1 MQGKSN
7 PISDLLLLPGQIRQE
22 VTRMVKSIVRFGFF
36 LIIILILFM
45 MMFSAGWIKIVV
57 NSREI
62 SDDIKNVENE
72 IVPRQPS
79 EIEIRK
85 DFVENRLF
93 KFESHI
99 VNPGETLFDLE
110 RSYGTNWKVIQRI
123 NKIENPYRLTVGTII
138 WVPIR
143 IVES

>member
-1 MQGKSN
+1 MQTRSN

-57 NSREI
+57 NGREI
-62 SDDIKNVENE
+62 SDDIKNVGNE
-72 IVPRQPS
+72 IVPQQRY
-79 EIEIRK
+79 EIEMK
-85 DFVENRLF
+85 NDFNENRLF
-93 KFESHI
+93 KFKSHI
-99 VNPGETLFDLE
+99 VNPGESLFDLE

-123 NKIENPYRLTVGTII
+123 NKIEDPYRLTVGTII
-138 WVPIR
+138 WVPVR
-143 IVES
+143 LAES